1 MACEESSTA
10 KDRVVSAGEDLF
22 INMLEAF
29 SDQIAAFMMTLLQS
43 ADLTASSS
51 SNVFAERE
59 KILFYDAVFI
69 CTGILFSYHFIVP
82 L

>member
-29 SDQIAAFMMTLLQS
+29 PDQIAAFMMTLLQS

-69 CTGILFSYHFIVP
+69 LSLIHI
-82 L
+82 